1 MSCDEQTM
9 EPGSNASVSQQPHIL
24 QLPAEIRVNILEYV
38 FSSSSSSSSFSSSAG
53 LKTSST
59 GEILIDEH
67 YRASQHLQPLLVCR
81 QFYRE
86 ACLFAF
92 SHTHFLISN
101 LFTSIPQRLQQQQQQ
116 QQHPPLLHPHQTAA
130 IRSLAFVAD
139 KRHFRNLIDWHNGH
153 PWGIPS
159 LALETLTIILHRSS
173 AWHYMFDFTS
183 SLVSLLR
190 SLRGVRRIIFVQNAA
205 LVKGSFRTW
214 YNRLVGLMLKIDHRE
229 RYERFPASGEVTW
242 WTWRFDDVGRTF
254 TLEAR
259 PPKEMGV
266 EEERYMVQMLPLVE
280 ELRRDMEREEWN
292 PGIIFF
298 FFFLPFHHEVFWKS
312 FGRLAD
318 LLLLLLPLLLL
329 MMPSRSAVQD
339 DVLLKTPIGMI
350 RVKNKGFSKGSGRR
364 RSE

>member
-1 MSCDEQTM
+1 MSCDEQMM
-9 EPGSNASVSQQPHIL
+9 EPASNASVLQQPHIL
-24 QLPAEIRVNILEYV
+24 HLPAEIRVNILEYV
-38 FSSSSSSSSFSSSAG
+38 FSSSSSSFSSSAG

-59 GEILIDEH
+59 GEILLDEH

-86 ACLFAF
+86 ASLFAF
-92 SHTHFLISN
+92 SHTPFLISN
-101 LFTSIPQRLQQQQQQ
+101 LFTSIPQRLQQHQHQQQQ
-116 QQHPPLLHPHQTAA
+116 TPLLHPQQTAS

-139 KRHFRNLIDWHNGH
+139 KRHFRNLIDWHDGH

-159 LALETLTIILHRSS
+159 LSLETLTIILHRSS

-190 SLRGVRRIIFVQNAA
+190 RLRGVRRIIFVQNAA

-229 RYERFPASGEVTW
+229 RYERFPARGEVTW
-242 WTWRFDDVGRTF
+242 WVWGFDEVGRTF

-259 PPKEMGV
+259 PAKEMGV

-280 ELRRDMEREEWN
+280 ELRRDVEREEWN

-298 FFFLPFHHEVFWKS
+298 FFFFFFFIMRVYGRVLGGLLIFFS
-312 FGRLAD
+312 F
-318 LLLLLLPLLLL
+318 
-329 MMPSRSAVQD
+329 
-339 DVLLKTPIGMI
+339 
-350 RVKNKGFSKGSGRR
+350 FSF
-364 RSE
+364 

>member
-1 MSCDEQTM
+1 MIMSCDEQMM
-9 EPGSNASVSQQPHIL
+9 EPTSNASVLQQPHIL

-38 FSSSSSSSSFSSSAG
+38 FSSSSSSFSSSAG

-86 ACLFAF
+86 ASLFAF
-92 SHTHFLISN
+92 SHTPFLISN

-116 QQHPPLLHPHQTAA
+116 QQQQPPLLHPQQTAS

-139 KRHFRNLIDWHNGH
+139 KRHFRNLIDWHDGH

-190 SLRGVRRIIFVQNAA
+190 RLRGVRKIKFVQNAA

-229 RYERFPASGEVTW
+229 RYERFPARGEVTW
-242 WTWRFDDVGRTF
+242 WVWRFDEVGRTF

-280 ELRRDMEREEWN
+280 ELRRDVEREEWN

-298 FFFLPFHHEVFWKS
+298 FFFSIMRFMEECWVFS
-312 FGRLAD
+312 F
-318 LLLLLLPLLLL
+318 
-329 MMPSRSAVQD
+329 
-339 DVLLKTPIGMI
+339 
-350 RVKNKGFSKGSGRR
+350 FSF
-364 RSE
+364 